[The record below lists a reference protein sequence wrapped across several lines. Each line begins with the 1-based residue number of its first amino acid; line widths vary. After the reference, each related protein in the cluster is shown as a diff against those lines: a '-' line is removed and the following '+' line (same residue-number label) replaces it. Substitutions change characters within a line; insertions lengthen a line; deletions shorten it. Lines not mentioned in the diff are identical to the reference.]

1 MQSQDK
7 LELSFKDTLTT
18 SIQQIYYNFKSLDPN
33 WFTKVYAAM
42 GVSKWVG
49 VFGRTALAVYGKA
62 EKN

>member
-7 LELSFKDTLTT
+7 LELSFKETLTT
-18 SIQQIYYNFKSLDPN
+18 NIQQIYYNLKNLDPN

-49 VFGRTALAVYGKA
+49 VFGRAVLAVYGKA
-62 EKN
+62 EIN